1 MSHMVIYRGTDGKPG
16 YHQTDDIHDAVTFVE
31 QLRNDNGVEHAR
43 IFRLEEVNFE
53 YRPYFRVE
61 LKAGDSAL
69 GAAPASPA
77 VSAAPAAAVAAAP
90 VIDTTTAAA
99 PAAEA
104 APTAVA
110 EKVETV
116 VDTKVDDVKVEDT
129 KVDAVKD
136 AASSKIDAA
145 KDAAASKVDD
155 VKDAAADKTG
165 SENGV
170 GARRGL
176 FGR

>member
-1 MSHMVIYRGTDGKPG
+1 MVIYRGSDGSPG
-16 YHQTDDIHDAVTFVE
+16 YHQTDDVHDAVSFVE
-31 QLRNDNGVEHAR
+31 KLRNDEGVEHAR
-43 IFRLEEVNFE
+43 IFRLEEMNFE

-61 LKAGDSAL
+61 LKAGDAAL
-69 GAAPASPA
+69 GAAPAAPA
-77 VSAAPAAAVAAAP
+77 VAAAPAAAAAAAP
-90 VIDTTTAAA
+90 VIDTTAAA

-104 APTAVA
+104 AAPTAVA
-110 EKVETV
+110 EKVEAV
-116 VDTKVDDVKVEDT
+116 ADTKVDDIKVENT
-129 KVDAVKD
+129 KVDAVTD

-155 VKDAAADKTG
+155 VKDAAADKAG